1 MHVSK
6 RKSTHHKQYINLG
19 SEIHN
24 INNINA
30 MMSKR
35 HIKNHRKRDTD

>member
-6 RKSTHHKQYINLG
+6 NKSTHHKQCINLG
-19 SEIHN
+19 SEIYN

-30 MMSKR
+30 MTSKR
-35 HIKNHRKRDTD
+35 HIKNHRKRDTE